1 MAALVDLGG
10 RVRFAFRLALVPVI
24 VAVGVEECWRRG
36 FVWPIATTF
45 YRLVAPQPDTAE
57 TEWDPIG

>member
-1 MAALVDLGG
+1 MVAA
-10 RVRFAFRLALVPVI
+10 VRLAFRLALVPVI
-24 VAVGVEECWRRG
+24 VGVGVVEAWRRG

-57 TEWDPIG
+57 TEPEIFG